1 MHVEDSVQRMQI
13 LQFQIDRQ
21 KQTID
26 PANSNSDTLVDSGTA
41 VYPIHIDSEGKWWQ
55 RTPLPVSNNHGERL
69 WFYSADTDAHL
80 WAGMQWLDGQ

>member
-41 VYPIHIDSEGKWWQ
+41 VYPIHIDSEGKW
-55 RTPLPVSNNHGERL
+55 
-69 WFYSADTDAHL
+69 
-80 WAGMQWLDGQ
+80 